1 MTQSSTNTALKLK
14 AVQITQ
20 VVCRLLARKDLHAGM
35 MFNRS
40 IRISVH
46 VLLTVCVSIV
56 YLPVNC
62 NLIP

>member
-14 AVQITQ
+14 AVQMTQ
-20 VVCRLLARKDLHAGM
+20 VVRRLLDRKDLYAGM